1 MTINQKNLKFYGN
14 WTDEAYDDMTD
25 YGLFKFKARTKGI
38 TPATVNT
45 NDVEIAMILKYLSNF
60 WKTLEMLLINSEI
73 NLILTS
79 YENCVITDWMGG
91 KTFAINNEK
100 VHVSVVTPSI

>member
-1 MTINQKNLKFYGN
+1 
-14 WTDEAYDDMTD
+14 MTD

-73 NLILTS
+73 NVILTS
-79 YENCVITDWMGG
+79 
-91 KTFAINNEK
+91 
-100 VHVSVVTPSI
+100 